1 MKGTSQMRKRK
12 FKFSNVAALM
22 ALVLA
27 ISGGAY
33 AAKEKIG
40 TKQIAKN
47 AVTGGKIKPG
57 SVKNRHLGSGP
68 KAALKPIYF
77 STTRVASLIS
87 IGAGG
92 GPLIFD
98 GAQLGKNFTPIS
110 DSEFRADEPCT
121 CVVAFAGTLA
131 DVQVGGG
138 VYFAVNGQPTHL
150 VTGPLTAGVPLILH
164 GTLILSKGD
173 VLSIETETSL
183 QVQVAS
189 GTQLMLDV
197 FKVGGPKAPIRNAH
211 NPEAEEG

>member
-1 MKGTSQMRKRK
+1 MRKRT

-47 AVTGGKIKPG
+47 AVTGSKIAPAA
-57 SVKNRHLGSGP
+57 VKLRHLGSRP
-68 KAALKPIYF
+68 RAAIEPVYF
-77 STTRVASLIS
+77 STTRVASIIS

-98 GAQLGKNFTPIS
+98 GAQLGKNFTPLS
-110 DSEFRADEPCT
+110 DSEFQADEPCT
-121 CVVAFAGTLA
+121 CVVSFVGTLA
-131 DVQVGGG
+131 DVQAGGA
-138 VYFAVNGQPTHL
+138 VYVAVNGQPTHL
-150 VTGPLTAGVPLILH
+150 VTGPLTAGVPLVVH
-164 GTLILSKGD
+164 GTVILGRGD

-183 QVQVAS
+183 QVQIAS

-197 FKVGGPKAPIRNAH
+197 FKVGGPKAPIRNAQ
-211 NPEAEEG
+211 NPDAEE